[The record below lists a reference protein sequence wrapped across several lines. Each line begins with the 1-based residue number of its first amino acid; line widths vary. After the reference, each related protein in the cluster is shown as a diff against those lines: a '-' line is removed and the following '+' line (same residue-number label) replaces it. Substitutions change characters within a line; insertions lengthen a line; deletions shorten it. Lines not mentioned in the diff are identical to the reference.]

1 MLTHKRLKEAAGT
14 QAFILALQKEIKN
27 QEEHCTNKRRAAKAI
42 TAYKREIERLQNQ
55 RNEVLQEVTAINN
68 IRIKTAII
76 MHYFNGNAWRE
87 IAQKIG
93 MGDSEESIRKAVQR
107 FLEKQEAEES

>member
-1 MLTHKRLKEAAGT
+1 
-14 QAFILALQKEIKN
+14 
-27 QEEHCTNKRRAAKAI
+27 
-42 TAYKREIERLQNQ
+42 
-55 RNEVLQEVTAINN
+55 
-68 IRIKTAII
+68 